1 MRRVK
6 IVIMC
11 FGVASLGAIG
21 YGGYNLFTAVGGL
34 GGSAYETSEQGSREL
49 SSEEIETTA
58 KRFLTAWASGEAYNA
73 AQLTTNALDAEPVL
87 VAYKEKA
94 RVSEVVIVPGRPMG
108 AKVPF
113 TVKATVAYQGHS
125 KPWTYSSE
133 LTVMRGLTTGR
144 PLVEWRPSVIHPL
157 LTTGA
162 SLVTSEAAPTVK
174 ALDRYGKELTKQE
187 FPSLGP
193 VLDTLADR
201 YGAVAGGTPRME
213 LFITAADENVPR
225 TTLVTLA
232 EGNKVRLQTYLDA
245 RVQAAA
251 EQAVTEY
258 PEASVVALEPGT
270 GQIRAVANSPA
281 EGFNAAL
288 QGAQAPASTMKIV
301 TAAMMLEKGLVKGPN
316 SPVQCPATVTWERE
330 FHNLK
335 DFSIPRATLKQAFA
349 RSCNTA
355 FIKPVKPLGA
365 EAGTALRETA
375 RKYFG
380 IGLDWQVG
388 IPTRDGSVPTSVGAE
403 TAASYIGQGRV
414 QMNALNMASVAATV
428 KNGSFR
434 QPVLVP
440 VTVDDRKLAAAVPL
454 PTSMAS
460 TLRQLMSAA
469 AHGEGT
475 AASAMASVSGA
486 KGAKTGSAEVDS
498 QGAPNS
504 WFTGYTDRL
513 AAAAVVGQGGHGGDT
528 AGLVVAQV
536 LRSGQGM

>member
-1 MRRVK
+1 M
-6 IVIMC
+6 
-11 FGVASLGAIG
+11 
-21 YGGYNLFTAVGGL
+21 
-34 GGSAYETSEQGSREL
+34 
-49 SSEEIETTA
+49 
-58 KRFLTAWASGEAYNA
+58 
-73 AQLTTNALDAEPVL
+73 
-87 VAYKEKA
+87 
-94 RVSEVVIVPGRPMG
+94 SEVAIVPGRPVG

-133 LTVMRGLTTGR
+133 LTVVRGLTTGR
-144 PLVEWRPSVIHPL
+144 ALVDWRASVIHPL

-174 ALDRYGKELTKQE
+174 ALDRNGRELTKQQ

-193 VLDTLADR
+193 VLDALADK
-201 YGAVAGGTPRME
+201 YGVIAGGTPRVE
-213 LFITAADENVPR
+213 LFIAAADEDVPR
-225 TTLVTLA
+225 TTLLTLA
-232 EGNKVRLQTYLDA
+232 QGNKVRLQTYLDA

-251 EQAVTEY
+251 EQAVKNY
-258 PEASVVALEPGT
+258 SKASVVALEPGT
-270 GQIRAVANSPA
+270 GQIRAIANSPA
-281 EGFNAAL
+281 EGFNTAL

-301 TAAMMLEKGLVKGPN
+301 TAAMMLEKGLVKGPD

-335 DFSIPRATLKQAFA
+335 DFSIPHATLEQAFA

-365 EAGTALRETA
+365 EAGTSLRETA

-380 IGLDWQVG
+380 IGLDWRVG

-428 KNGSFR
+428 ENGSFR

-440 VTVDDRKLAAAVPL
+440 VTVDDRQLASAVPL
-454 PTSMAS
+454 PTSMS
-460 TLRQLMSAA
+460 RTLRHLMSAA

-475 AASAMASVSGA
+475 AASAMASVSGV
-486 KGAKTGSAEVDS
+486 KGAKTGSAEVDN
-498 QGAPNS
+498 QGASNS
-504 WFTGYTDRL
+504 WFTGYTDEL
-513 AAAAVVGQGGHGGDT
+513 AAAAVVDQGGHGGDT
-528 AGLVVAQV
+528 AGRVVAQV
-536 LRSGQGM
+536 LRSGQRT